1 MNKRTYP
8 FHDDSVFEIS
18 ALRTLKFIGEEN
30 VPARFEF
37 YRVLCHYTLRHVNLV
52 KTTDDFWGIQSPMKE
67 IILPFCW
74 YEV

>member
-8 FHDDSVFEIS
+8 FHNDSDFEIS
-18 ALRTLKFIGEEN
+18 ALRTLKFIGEN
-30 VPARFEF
+30 FLACFEF

-52 KTTDDFWGIQSPMKE
+52 KTTDIFWGIQSPMEE